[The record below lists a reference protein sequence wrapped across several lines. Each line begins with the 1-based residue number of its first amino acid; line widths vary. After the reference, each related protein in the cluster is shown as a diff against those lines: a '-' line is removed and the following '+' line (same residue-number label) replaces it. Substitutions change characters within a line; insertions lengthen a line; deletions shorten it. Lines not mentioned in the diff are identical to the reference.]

1 MRLVLLTNILTP
13 FRIHFYDLLYE
24 ECQRQDVEFS
34 VLVMAAREP
43 GRVWEYEAFKRQYT
57 TLLKGILVRKFN
69 IDWIFNTNVASA
81 LRALQPDI
89 VVCAG
94 SYLNPSVWRAL
105 SLARAYPYKILF
117 WSESHLQEQRNYGT
131 VKLSLREKVRH
142 GVLNRFDGFWFAG
155 KLSRQFLER
164 YLSGSKEYIFVP
176 NLVEDG
182 KYYRATRYSQTEK
195 DAIKRQL
202 EIPAGKKVLLCP
214 ARLSPEKGH
223 LAFLRLV
230 SKTPQKENLVL
241 LLSGEGP
248 LREDIRQTAEQ
259 ENLDVR
265 LLGFQGQDAM
275 IRLYAI
281 ADLFVLPSLSDPN
294 PLTCIEACWAG
305 KPLLVS
311 EHVGNNPELVQDGK
325 NGAVFGY
332 QDQDAAV
339 KKIETLL
346 EWSPEQLENAGR
358 ISLEI
363 AQQRYNSE
371 QAVHRIVTETL
382 RIVRR

>member
-69 IDWIFNTNVASA
+69 IDWIFNTNVAST

-223 LAFLRLV
+223 LAFLHLV

-248 LREDIRQTAEQ
+248 LREDIRRTAEQ

-311 EHVGNNPELVQDGK
+311 EHVGNNPELVQDGT

>member
-69 IDWIFNTNVASA
+69 IDWIFNTNVAST
-81 LRALQPDI
+81 LRALQPNI

-248 LREDIRQTAEQ
+248 LREDIRRTAEQ

-311 EHVGNNPELVQDGK
+311 EHVGNNLELVQDGT

>member
-69 IDWIFNTNVASA
+69 IDWIFNTNVASI

-182 KYYRATRYSQTEK
+182 KYYRATRYSQAEK

-248 LREDIRQTAEQ
+248 LREDIRRTAEQ

-311 EHVGNNPELVQDGK
+311 EHVGNNLELVQDGT

>member
-24 ECQRQDVEFS
+24 ECQRQGIEFS

-43 GRVWEYEAFKRQYT
+43 GRVWEYEAFQRQYT
-57 TLLKGILVRKFN
+57 TLLKGILIRKFK
-69 IDWIFNTNVASA
+69 IDWIFNTNVSSTLQA
-81 LRALQPDI
+81 LRPDI

-94 SYLNPSVWRAL
+94 SYLNPSVWQAL
-105 SLARAYPYKILF
+105 HLAKTHPYKILF
-117 WSESHLQEQRNYGT
+117 WSESHLKEQRNYGT
-131 VKLSLREKVRH
+131 VKLALREKVRH
-142 GVLNRFDGFWFAG
+142 GVLNQFDGFWFAG
-155 KLSRQFLER
+155 QLSRQFLER
-164 YLSGSKEYIFVP
+164 YISGSKEYIFVP
-176 NLVEDG
+176 NLVENG
-182 KYYRATRYSQTEK
+182 KYYRAANYSRTEK
-195 DAIKRQL
+195 DEIKQQL
-202 EIPAGKKVLLCP
+202 GIPAGKKVLLCP

-230 SKTPQKENLVL
+230 SKTRQKENLVL

-248 LREDIRQTAEQ
+248 LQEDIRRTAEQ

-265 LLGFQGQDAM
+265 LLGFQDQDAM

-311 EHVGNNPELVQDGK
+311 EHVGNNPELVQEGK
-325 NGAVFGY
+325 NGTVFRY
-332 QDQDAAV
+332 QNQKEAV
-339 KKIETLL
+339 KKIESLL
-346 EWSPEQLENAGR
+346 EWSLEQLYDAGR

-371 QAVHRIVTETL
+371 QAVHRIVAETL